1 AREAPPAP
9 RRPRLSGGSRARAGR
24 WRPHRPGRRS
34 RRAGRDPRGSQ
45 LLLAPRPDAGV
56 PGARPL
62 EGGPRLCLRGLPALL
77 DLLDL
82 ALLVDTAGGAAAHQQ
97 RVGEAALARPHEGHV
112 LSARA
117 DEIRAQ
123 DPRALTTD
131 GEEDAHERAR
141 REDPARA
148 RAEAADQDP
157 DRGG

>member
-1 AREAPPAP
+1 
-9 RRPRLSGGSRARAGR
+9 
-24 WRPHRPGRRS
+24 GRRS

-62 EGGPRLCLRGLPALL
+62 EGGPRLCLRGLPALR

-82 ALLVDTAGGAAAHQQ
+82 ALLADTAGGAAAHQQ
-97 RVGEAALARPHEGHV
+97 RVGEPALARPHEGHV
-112 LSARA
+112 LTAGA
-117 DEIRAQ
+117 EEIREEG
-123 DPRALTTD
+123 PGALAPD
-131 GEEDAHERAR
+131 GEEGARERAR

-157 DRGG
+157 DRGGAGDGVGQGRGQGGGVVAEAQIEEQ